1 MFNTA
6 SDYAINKKNP
16 HAIIY
21 TDAKG
26 NTTVLTQKDF
36 ATEEDFYYW
45 KRLSDEDYRKV
56 DIEEHKIAKR
66 TISLSSLPPEYLVV
80 MSEEDNQISRISNF
94 EREAIKQLLMVS
106 LKACLTKSQR
116 NRLWLHYVEGIT
128 LEEIA
133 KREGVSF
140 QGIQQSIVRARKN
153 ILIFL
158 QTPR

>member
-21 TDAKG
+21 VDAKG
-26 NTTVLTQKDF
+26 STTVLTKKDF

-45 KRLSDEDYRKV
+45 KRLSDEDYRNV

-66 TISLSSLPPEYLVV
+66 TVSLSSLPPDYLVV
-80 MSEEDNQISRISNF
+80 MSEEETQINRISKL

-106 LKACLTKSQR
+106 LDECLTKAQR
-116 NRLWLHYVEGIT
+116 NRLWVHYVEGAT

-140 QGIQQSIVRARKN
+140 QGVQQSIIRARKN
-153 ILIFL
+153 ILFFL
-158 QTPR
+158 QKAR